1 MAVTIY
7 HNPRCSKSRQALQLL
22 RDRGIEPEIVE
33 YLKTPPSTDEIDA
46 VLSKL
51 GLKPRAAMRAKE
63 VAYREA
69 GMADESLSR
78 RALIDLMA
86 ANPIVIERPIV
97 VSGARAAP
105 ARLSHH
111 GHGLRDALRPTGQE
125 RRAARCGASG
135 KRCDAHCRP
144 ESAALRVASRRPPA
158 ASRASTV
165 VPATLFGPLLADR
178 TPGRDAGRD
187 HGEKSGLCRPPENVL
202 SIL

>member
-105 ARLSHH
+105 ARLSRH
-111 GHGLRDALRPTGQE
+111 GHGLRGALRPTGQE

-135 KRCDAHCRP
+135 KRLDAPCRP
-144 ESAALRVASRRPPA
+144 DSAALRVAPRRPPA